1 LFVQEGM
8 LMESAKQGVS
18 TPTFL
23 SVSKETTSS
32 SLGWVDETLQPR
44 LLNISQVAIILGLGR
59 TKVYEL
65 IATEGLPTIRF
76 GRAIRVSPGSLQQWL
91 DQRQQQVA

>member
-1 LFVQEGM
+1 
-8 LMESAKQGVS
+8 MENTTKAAS
-18 TPTFL
+18 TPL
-23 SVSKETTSS
+23 LLRISRGAKSS
-32 SLGWVDETLQPR
+32 SFDREDETLQPM
-44 LLNISQVAIILGLGR
+44 LLNIAQVASILGLGR

-76 GRAIRVSPGSLQQWL
+76 GRAIRVLPGSLQQWL